1 MHVLT
6 QSLSTVRGGDVGDKG
21 CDMRKGLDGVKVDTD
36 DERAFRHVLF
46 SYLKPTTRSSTQID
60 TASRFGEEV
69 ILAVEVDKFAV

>member
-1 MHVLT
+1 M
-6 QSLSTVRGGDVGDKG
+6 SGGDIGDEG

-69 ILAVEVDKFAV
+69 ILAVEVDKFAM